1 MSLKFHRLTL
11 ISKRFLTEDAVELT
25 VEVPEEIRPAFGFIA
40 GQYLTFRT
48 MNAGSEIRRSYSL
61 CSAPHENRWTV
72 GIKRVEG
79 GVFSNYAVHELSVG
93 STLEVLPPMGNFNY
107 PTDPNHAKHVVLFAA
122 GSGITPILSIIKSIL
137 HEEPAS
143 TVTLFY
149 GNKGFS
155 QVMFAEEI
163 EQIKN
168 SFLTRFRV
176 FHIFSRESQG
186 IPIQKGR
193 IDGDRIKAL
202 DRAFLTGIAID
213 DVFVCGPE
221 TMILAVK
228 DYFLDKGL
236 SKDKIHFELFH
247 SNAAL
252 QKKKE
257 NHRAPEEGCE
267 VSLVLDDDVI
277 SFTMDA
283 SDGSILEA
291 AQKAGADVPYACKGG
306 VCCTCKAKIIEGSAS
321 MMVNY
326 ALEPDEVARGYVL
339 TCQAIPNT
347 NKLTVSFDE

>member
-1 MSLKFHRLTL
+1 MSLKFQRLTL

-236 SKDKIHFELFH
+236 SKDKIHFELFTT
-247 SNAAL
+247 
-252 QKKKE
+252 
-257 NHRAPEEGCE
+257 P
-267 VSLVLDDDVI
+267 VLAKI
-277 SFTMDA
+277 TEPASSFSGTSKVTIIIDGESECFDIKAGGTTILDTAEKNGMDA
-283 SDGSILEA
+283 
-291 AQKAGADVPYACKGG
+291 PYSCRGG
-306 VCCTCKAKIIEGSAS
+306 VCCSCKAKIIKGSAS
-321 MMVNY
+321 MSMNFS
-326 ALEPDEVARGYVL
+326 LTDEEIKNGYIL
-339 TCQAIPNT
+339 TCQAHPT
-347 NKLTVSFDE
+347 SEELTISYDA